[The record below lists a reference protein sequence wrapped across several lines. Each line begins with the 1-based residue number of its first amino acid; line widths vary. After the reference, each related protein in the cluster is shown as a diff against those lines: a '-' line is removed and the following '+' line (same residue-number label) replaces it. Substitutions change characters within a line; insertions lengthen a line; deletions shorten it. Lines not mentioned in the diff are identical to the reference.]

1 MRGPRVAL
9 LCDLIESRI
18 MLKNK
23 RATKIRDASEFSVE
37 RLNQE
42 LRSRQASDGVYGWS
56 LEKIYDARAAQMRGQ
71 FDLAAKLAK
80 AMQTDDA
87 ISVAHANRL
96 APQSAIKVQMKP
108 ASEKARAVSIAVE
121 ADALFGQKGIALTPS
136 TVRSVHG
143 CLATHGVAFAF
154 NRTQPR
160 DDGSRLDMFPSYWP
174 IEFVRWCSVR
184 QGFMAR
190 IDLGQGSSGET
201 LENGFEVPIRHGD
214 GRWIVFSKCDFEPWI
229 NSAAILPGATIWA
242 RHAHAI
248 RDWAK
253 GSVAHGNA
261 KVIGEMPAGV
271 PLQTKEGA
279 LTAEA
284 AAMLALLDAIALGEA
299 PTGIRP
305 TGSKVDFLVN
315 SSTAWQVWD
324 ELSKNAEKA
333 AARVYLGTDGT
344 LGTQGGAPG
353 VDITALFGVAT
364 TIVQGDLEAIER
376 GFREGLIEPWCA
388 LNFGDSSLAPSRLY
402 MLPDADEEAK
412 REGDAK
418 RRKAFFDDIKATR
431 DQGFVVDQ
439 AHVEAVAKAYDIDP
453 PRLPE
458 ATTSKA
464 PTVVLAPTDI
474 ARVTRVNEARA
485 SAGLPPLTLAS
496 GAPDPDG
503 QLTVSAF
510 AAKVESAKATPGV
523 ALPPPRTP
531 AAQAELA
538 VDDGSPVHTVAIPI
552 SNGRDAPKGAK
563 RFARDREV
571 VDLRVRP
578 LEDDDDIR

>member
-1 MRGPRVAL
+1 MCEPRVAL
-9 LCDLIESRI
+9 LCDLIESRV
-18 MLKNK
+18 MVRNK
-23 RATKIRDASEFSVE
+23 RATKIRDASEFSVD

-42 LRSRQASDGVYGWS
+42 LKTRQSSDGVYGWS

-71 FDLAAKLAK
+71 FELAAKLAK

-96 APQSAIKVQMKP
+96 APQSALKVEMKP
-108 ASEKARAVSIAVE
+108 ANDRARATSIAEE
-121 ADALFGQKGIALTPS
+121 ADGLFGPKGVALTTS
-136 TVRSVHG
+136 TVRSIHG
-143 CLATHGVAFAF
+143 CLATHGVAFGF

-160 DDGSRLDMFPSYWP
+160 DDGSRLDMFASYWP
-174 IEFVRWCSVR
+174 IEFVRWCSIR
-184 QGFMAR
+184 RGFMAR
-190 IDLGQGSSGET
+190 IDLGEGASGEK
-201 LENGFEVPIRHGD
+201 LANGFEVPICHGD
-214 GRWIVFSKCDFEPWI
+214 GRWIMFSKCEFEPWI

-271 PLQTKEGA
+271 ALQTKEKQ

-284 AAMLALLDAIALGEA
+284 ASMLALLDAISRGEA

-305 TGSKVDFLVN
+305 SGSKIDFLVN

-324 ELSKNAEKA
+324 ELAKNAEKA

-388 LNFGDSSLAPSRLY
+388 LNFGDSTLAPSRVY

-412 REGDAK
+412 RAEEEAKRADDAK
-418 RRKAFFDDIKATR
+418 HRQAFFADIRATR
-431 DQGFVVDQ
+431 ELGFVVDQ
-439 AHVEAVAKAYDIDP
+439 PYVDTVARFYGVEAPKLPGEGAPVPVPKGTP
-453 PRLPE
+453 SPRP
-458 ATTSKA
+458 
-464 PTVVLAPTDI
+464 LAPT
-474 ARVTRVNEARA
+474 
-485 SAGLPPLTLAS
+485 PLS
-496 GAPDPDG
+496 G
-503 QLTVSAF
+503 
-510 AAKVESAKATPGV
+510 
-523 ALPPPRTP
+523 
-531 AAQAELA
+531 
-538 VDDGSPVHTVAIPI
+538 VDEGSPIHSLTIPI
-552 SNGRDAPKGAK
+552 SNGHGAPKGTK
-563 RFARDREV
+563 RFARDRDV

-578 LEDDDDIR
+578 VDGDDDIK